1 MFHGRIAASPL
12 VLTAIAGFP
21 PEIDAL
27 AAQARP
33 GQRFLRAAWYRGA
46 GPQSGTTLVVRRR
59 DAGSDGG
66 AAIAALPLLPFGPA
80 LARANKVAGLYWPFR
95 SILAA
100 PDCTAQELAVTLTGK
115 PARALGPVWR
125 LGPAIVGDPA
135 TRLLIDAAHLA
146 GWRVLSRPAGTGWVI
161 DLAEAQAQ
169 GQPRKSVRRK
179 LRAGWSKLEAMGTP
193 QWRTIRGD
201 QWDEGVL
208 KDLARIEAD
217 SWIARSTDGSGAKFL
232 TAEQR
237 AVWQSALTDP
247 VLAKMLSATILMLDE
262 RPVAF
267 SFDLDDGPIR
277 YAIAGSYA
285 EDLKHCYIGKAI
297 NFRSMEHAVRAGLQ
311 MMDMGVGDSGFK
323 REMGAQPRYELAD
336 LLFVHNALAARV
348 MARVWGPAL
357 PQSNLLK
364 DARAHG

>member
-1 MFHGRIAASPL
+1 MFQARIAVSPL
-12 VLTAIAGFP
+12 AVTAIAGFP

-46 GPQSGTTLVVRRR
+46 GQQAGATLVVRRGDRGGGDR
-59 DAGSDGG
+59 DVV
-66 AAIAALPLLPFGPA
+66 AAFPLMPFGPA

-95 SILAA
+95 SILTA
-100 PDCTAQELAVTLTGK
+100 PDCTVHELADALADK
-115 PARALGPVWR
+115 AAHALGRVWR
-125 LGPAIVGDPA
+125 LGPAMIGDP
-135 TRLLIDAAHLA
+135 TTTTLIDAAHLA
-146 GWRVLSRPAGTGWVI
+146 GWHVLSRPAGTGWVI
-161 DLAEAQAQ
+161 DLAEAQD
-169 GQPRKSVRRK
+169 QPRKSMRRK
-179 LRAGWSKLEAMGTP
+179 LRTGWSKLEAIGTP
-193 QWRTIRGD
+193 QWRLIRGD
-201 QWDEGVL
+201 QWSDGVL
-208 KDLARIEAD
+208 NDLARIEAD
-217 SWIARSTDGSGAKFL
+217 SWIARNTDGSGAKFL
-232 TAEQR
+232 TANQR

-247 VLAKMLSATILMLDE
+247 VLARMLSATILMLDQ

-311 MMDMGVGDSGFK
+311 FMDMGVGDSGFK

-357 PQSNLLK
+357 PHSNLLK
-364 DARAHG
+364 GARAHG